1 MNLIPSDRVSNLP
14 RIFYKDQPVLM
25 TKQLAEVYETT
36 EQNIRKNYSRNEDRF
51 THGKHFFRL
60 EGDELK
66 DFVLHL
72 TNSQLQSEELGDF
85 ILQVT
90 KSHLQISSKTRSLM
104 LWTARGA
111 ARHAKLLE
119 TDKAWEVFEAL
130 EDHYFNHP
138 NRTEPKPNRE
148 PNPVDP
154 YLVTADLTIRA
165 AVAYDGARLPET
177 QNVLF
182 QQMKGLAERQGIRL
196 DASAIER
203 HQERLT
209 EHPSVRRF
217 WQIYAEL
224 PQQMNHSHD
233 DDLIAINLKHCE
245 QVYAERTGERLAVHV
260 LQKHLP
266 HSKTHRFIAQKNVKS
281 RLLNKTLWCWVF
293 KAE

>member
-1 MNLIPSDRVSNLP
+1 MNLIPSDRVANLP
-14 RIFYKDQPVLM
+14 RIFYQDQPVLM
-25 TKQLAEVYETT
+25 SNQLAEIYETQ
-36 EQNIRKNYSRNEDRF
+36 EANIRRNYADNKEHF
-51 THGKHFFRL
+51 EPTKHFFKL

-66 DFVLHL
+66 
-72 TNSQLQSEELGDF
+72 NF
-85 ILQVT
+85 ILYVRN
-90 KSHLQISSKTRSLM
+90 SHLQISSKTRFLM

-111 ARHAKLLE
+111 ARHAKMLG
-119 TDKAWEVFEAL
+119 TDKAWEVWERL

-138 NRTEPKPNRE
+138 HRTEPQPNRE

-154 YLVTADLTIRA
+154 YLVAADLTIRA

-177 QNVLF
+177 QHVLF

-224 PQQMNHSHD
+224 SRQVNHSHD
-233 DDLIAINLKHCE
+233 DELIAVNLKHFE
-245 QVYAERTGERLAVHV
+245 QVYVERTGERLAVHV

-266 HSKTHRFIAQKNVKS
+266 NSKTCRFIAQKNVKS
-281 RLLNKTLWCWVF
+281 RLLNKALWCWVF
-293 KAE
+293 QAE

>member
-14 RIFYKDQPVLM
+14 RIFYKDQPVLL
-25 TKQLAEVYETT
+25 TKQLAEIYETQ
-36 EQNIRKNYSRNEDRF
+36 EGNIWFNYNQNKERF
-51 THGKHFFRL
+51 EPTKHFFKL

-66 DFVLHL
+66 EFKDYLR
-72 TNSQLQSEELGDF
+72 NSKVVIQER
-85 ILQVT
+85 
-90 KSHLQISSKTRSLM
+90 TRHLM

-111 ARHAKLLE
+111 ARHAKMLG
-119 TDKAWEVFEAL
+119 TDKAWEVWEKL